1 MKTRVLYGVDKVID
15 AELEFFANS
24 MKRIDTC
31 MNYTRPSLAVMF
43 EPIKKAFLDA
53 KGRAVKLRCLTEITH
68 DNIAACK
75 ELMTI
80 VDELR
85 HLDGIKGNFMVS
97 ETEYLAPIILFEKGK
112 IASQIICSNVKEI
125 LDQNQYMFD
134 TLWNK
139 AISAQQRIREIEEG
153 ITSYETKVIEE
164 DEKKIKRS
172 REYLENSNQL
182 SVCTQDNRLQFVYN
196 NFFKVIEKI
205 LDKSKNGEHKG
216 IRWLTS
222 IEDKDSADLARIF
235 LDYGV
240 VIRHINQIPI
250 SFGVSDKEVVGSIA
264 NTEGTGM
271 ARTLFVSNEPLYV
284 EHFKSLFE
292 ELWKNGIDLK
302 DRIREI
308 EEGIAPIKT
317 RILCDHDE
325 IIKEIKRKNNSAN
338 KLSICTGFG
347 GMQMSYDYLFD
358 SYKSVVDKHQKE
370 GGGEGDGLRWI
381 TSVNKESLNLVKI
394 FLDSGIQI
402 RHIKNMPPISFGVSD
417 KEVAITI
424 EKMEGGKMS
433 QSFLISNDPLYAI
446 HFNSIFEELWKNG
459 IDAAHRIRDV
469 EVGAEWADVEVIPMS
484 SRAKDL
490 YSNLVKEA
498 EKEIIIMFPTTNA
511 FIRQKNIGVIQFSEE
526 AARER
531 NVKVRILMPSHES
544 TEDIVRHLKEKYPE
558 CIDIRYIEKMSDTK
572 ATILVVDRKVSLV
585 MELIDDSKRTFDE
598 AIGLS
603 TYSNSRPGV
612 LSYVS
617 IFENLWKQTEL
628 YEQLKSHD
636 RMQQEFINI
645 AAHELR
651 TPIQPIIG
659 LTEMLRSK
667 IKDVK
672 QQELL
677 EITIRNAKRLHGLT
691 NDILDVT
698 KIEGKSL
705 DLNKQEFNL
714 NDVVINAMNDIT
726 LGRDFLNNE
735 NIRLSYDPHLDILI
749 QADKGRISQ
758 VVSNLLSNAM
768 KFTAEG
774 TILISVEKDKSSN
787 NNNNKA
793 IIVSVKDSG
802 QGIDSSILPRL
813 FTKFAS
819 KSYKGTGLG
828 LFISKGIV
836 EAHGGEIWG
845 ENNPDGRGATFS
857 FSLPLEKNQ

>member
-1 MKTRVLYGVDKVID
+1 MKV
-15 AELEFFANS
+15 
-24 MKRIDTC
+24 
-31 MNYTRPSLAVMF
+31 
-43 EPIKKAFLDA
+43 
-53 KGRAVKLRCLTEITH
+53 
-68 DNIAACK
+68 
-75 ELMTI
+75 
-80 VDELR
+80 
-85 HLDGIKGNFMVS
+85 
-97 ETEYLAPIILFEKGK
+97 
-112 IASQIICSNVKEI
+112 
-125 LDQNQYMFD
+125 
-134 TLWNK
+134 
-139 AISAQQRIREIEEG
+139 
-153 ITSYETKVIEE
+153 SYETKVLEE
-164 DEKKIKRS
+164 DEKKIERFKG
-172 REYLENSNQL
+172 YPENSNHL

-196 NFFKVIEKI
+196 NLFKIIEKI
-205 LDKSKNGEHKG
+205 LHKSKNGEHKG

-222 IEDKDSADLARIF
+222 IKDKDSANLAKIF

-264 NTEGTGM
+264 NTEGTEM
-271 ARTLFVSNEPLYV
+271 AKTLFVSNEPLYV
-284 EHFKSLFE
+284 EHFNILFE
-292 ELWKNGIDLK
+292 ELWKNGMDPK

-308 EEGIAPIKT
+308 EEGIAATKT
-317 RILCDHDE
+317 RILYDHDE

-370 GGGEGDGLRWI
+370 GGGEGDGLRWM
-381 TSVNKESLNLVKI
+381 TNVNKESLNLVKI
-394 FLDSGIQI
+394 FLNSGIQI

-446 HFNSIFEELWKNG
+446 HFNSAFEELWKNG
-459 IDAAHRIRDV
+459 IDAEDRIRDIA
-469 EVGAEWADVEVIPMS
+469 VGAEWADVEVIPVS

-490 YSNLVKEA
+490 YLNLVKKA

-511 FIRQKNIGVIQFSEE
+511 FIRQKNMGAIQFSEE
-526 AARER
+526 AAREH
-531 NVKVRILMPSHES
+531 NVKVRILMPSHKS
-544 TEDIVRHLKEKYPE
+544 TEHIVRHLKENYAE
-558 CIDIRYIEKMSDTK
+558 CIDIRYIEKMSAT
-572 ATILVVDRKVSLV
+572 TILVVDRKVSLV
-585 MELIDDSKRTFDE
+585 MELRDDSKRNFDD

-628 YEQLKSHD
+628 YEQLKNQD
-636 RMQQEFINI
+636 IMQKEFINI
-645 AAHELR
+645 AAHELK
-651 TPIQPIIG
+651 TPIQPILA
-659 LTEMLRSK
+659 LTQVLQSQ

-677 EITIRNAKRLHGLT
+677 EVTIRNAKRLQRLT

-698 KIEGKSL
+698 KIEGRSL
-705 DLNKQEFNL
+705 ELNKEEFNL
-714 NDVVINAMNDIT
+714 NDVLINAMNDIV
-726 LGRDFLNNE
+726 LGTDFLNNE
-735 NIRLSYDPHLDILI
+735 NIRLSYDPPRDILI

-758 VVSNLLSNAM
+758 VVSNFLANAV

-787 NNNNKA
+787 NNNNNKS

-802 QGIDSSILPRL
+802 QGIDSGILPRL

-828 LFISKGIV
+828 LFISKGII
-836 EAHGGEIWG
+836 EAHGGKIWG

-857 FSLPLEKNQ
+857 FSLPLEENQ